1 MFFIAATFILI
12 NAAALLSPVFL
23 AAWAFVFPWLAT
35 IGYFGFILGVVLGLI
50 ILGGLVLFFLGF
62 RTLSAFLVFPTAIMS
77 LFIGGGFLI
86 GVIVGVL
93 GAMLVLIHPRFP

>member
-1 MFFIAATFILI
+1 MFFIAAAFILI
-12 NAAALLSPVFL
+12 NAVALLSPVFL
-23 AAWAFVFPWLAT
+23 AAWVLMFPWLAT
-35 IGYFGFILGVVLGLI
+35 IGYFGFILGVVLGLV

-62 RTLSAFLVFPTAIMS
+62 RILSAFLVFPTAIMS

-93 GAMLVLIHPRFP
+93 AAMLVLIRPRFP